1 MMRAKKV
8 FEIKRSGDDPLA
20 TMRVGANVVFPAWE
34 SVQRGISDTERFC
47 FPPHSELVDAVN
59 RLTEVFPDPRKALCV
74 TLKTIRMFDDVWS
87 DLRRMIN
94 ENPVVDKFETHRK
107 GIVTNASVINRVA
120 LVRITTKPSRDD
132 MGFDEVFYVFAT
144 DKIQDDK

>member
-20 TMRVGANVVFPAWE
+20 TMGIGADAVFPAWE

-47 FPPHSELVDAVN
+47 FPPHSELVDAVT
-59 RLTEVFPDPRKALCV
+59 RLTEVFPDPRKVLCI

-87 DLRRMIN
+87 ELRRMIN
-94 ENPVVDKFETHRK
+94 EKPIVDKFETHRK
-107 GIVTNASVINRVA
+107 EIVTNASGENKVA
-120 LVRITTKPSRDD
+120 LVRITTKPSK
-132 MGFDEVFYVFAT
+132 DEMEFYDIFYVFAT
-144 DKIQDDK
+144 DKIQET